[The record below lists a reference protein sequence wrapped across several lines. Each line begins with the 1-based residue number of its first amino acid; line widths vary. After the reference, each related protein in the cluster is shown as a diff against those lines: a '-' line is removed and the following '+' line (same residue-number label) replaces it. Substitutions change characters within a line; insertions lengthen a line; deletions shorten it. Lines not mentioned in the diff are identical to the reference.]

1 MGETSKLIFNRIFS
15 ILTGLVAGAI
25 VIGLLE
31 MVNHTMYPLPDG
43 LDAAN
48 RDVFKDYIMTLP
60 LTAFLFLLVAHGVGA
75 MVGGFVASKMA
86 QVQKRGAAMF
96 VGFILVLAGVLNLL
110 SVPHPLWFSIADVL
124 IYTPMALVG
133 NELRAS
139 IFKTQ

>member
-31 MVNHTMYPLPDG
+31 MVNHTMHPLPDG